1 MSKILYRKVFD
12 KVKNLLFSTKNKI
25 IVLIWPR
32 QVGKTTIM
40 KYFFNLLKKQ
50 KQKVIFLDLDIY
62 ENYTKINSYTKFI
75 NFLFLNWYKKEDKN
89 FFYVFLDE
97 FQHYPDL
104 IKILKNIYDNHPN
117 IKLLI
122 SGSSSILIKWN
133 IQESLAWRKR
143 IIEILPLDF
152 QEFLLFRWRKDLFDS
167 YENIKN
173 LKWENLFDVLKEF
186 YDYFFEFLIRGW
198 YPEIALE
205 NDFEERKKIFD
216 DIFDLFIKK
225 DLVDYLKLDKIKII
239 KDIII
244 YLAINHW
251 QRIQYSS
258 ISSLVNASIYTVKN
272 YIEILK
278 ENFLIFELKPY
289 YTNKNLE
296 ITKLPKLYF

>member
-1 MSKILYRKVFD
+1 M
-12 KVKNLLFSTKNKI
+12 
-25 IVLIWPR
+25 
-32 QVGKTTIM
+32 
-40 KYFFNLLKKQ
+40 
-50 KQKVIFLDLDIY
+50 
-62 ENYTKINSYTKFI
+62 
-75 NFLFLNWYKKEDKN
+75 
-89 FFYVFLDE
+89 
-97 FQHYPDL
+97 
-104 IKILKNIYDNHPN
+104 
-117 IKLLI
+117 
-122 SGSSSILIKWN
+122 IKWN

-296 ITKLPKLYF
+296 ITKLPKLYFLDSWVRNYFIKNFVEINLREDKWRLFEAVIISEFLKKSYKSDNLKYWRDKNKREVDLVVDEIVKIIPYEIKFKTNIKKKDLLWLKAFMKIYNTDGYLINLWKSLYENWINYLLPFQI